1 MLSDKEKERYE
12 TIIKLIK
19 EINSDLK
26 AFNDNFTKNKEIIK
40 FY

>member
-1 MLSDKEKERYE
+1 MLSDKEKECYE

-26 AFNDNFTKNKEIIK
+26 AFNDFFTKTR
-40 FY
+40 